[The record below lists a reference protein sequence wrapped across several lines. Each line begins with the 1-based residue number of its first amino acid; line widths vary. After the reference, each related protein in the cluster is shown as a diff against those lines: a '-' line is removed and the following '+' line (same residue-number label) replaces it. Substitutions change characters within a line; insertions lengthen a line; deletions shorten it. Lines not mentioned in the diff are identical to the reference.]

1 MTKTKHP
8 HNRLERMKA
17 RLKKELSE
25 KRINHTSKV
34 RRKLKESLE
43 ERETFNELK
52 ESITGQG

>member
-1 MTKTKHP
+1 
-8 HNRLERMKA
+8 MKA

-25 KRINHTSKV
+25 KRINHTSKI

-52 ESITGQG
+52 ENLTGQG